1 MDTIHFFSWS
11 YISLHN
17 PKGLSGMGPLNNNT
31 QQSRE
36 DTLSSQVN
44 PQKRPDTMLRILIR
58 GKDQKSEQVYPFVDV
73 HSQCWV
79 ILWEKVS
86 VGTAA
91 VFTDRNLEPKQ
102 FRNNF

>member
-1 MDTIHFFSWS
+1 
-11 YISLHN
+11 
-17 PKGLSGMGPLNNNT
+17 MGPLNNNT

-36 DTLSSQVN
+36 DMLSSEVN
-44 PQKRPDTMLRILIR
+44 PQKRPNTMLRILTQ
-58 GKDQKSEQVYPFVDV
+58 GQQKSEQVYPFVDV

-86 VGTAA
+86 MGTAA
-91 VFTDRNLEPKQ
+91 VFTDSNLEPKQ